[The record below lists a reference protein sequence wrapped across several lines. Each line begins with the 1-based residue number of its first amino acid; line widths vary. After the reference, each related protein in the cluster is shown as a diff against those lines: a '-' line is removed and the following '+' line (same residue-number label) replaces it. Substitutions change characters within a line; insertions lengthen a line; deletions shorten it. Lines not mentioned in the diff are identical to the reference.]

1 VIGKSKKSELR
12 RLQMSDTKK
21 AKTTQDPST
30 ENEKSKNTKAS
41 PASHPQE
48 TIGNAQVT
56 AEFETEKGFLGAA
69 EEGIREGAHKVP
81 EKAAEFGD
89 TLVGKLKKGI
99 SKAYETG
106 TKVVDELSQIAH
118 EYVEKHKAESK
129 INKLKDQ
136 KDMLMTQLGQL
147 IFRRHLAAGKLS
159 ESFLNNKELIDLF
172 NQIDMLDQKIIET
185 GELLDRE
192 KE

>member
-56 AEFETEKGFLGAA
+56 AEFETEKGF
-69 EEGIREGAHKVP
+69 
-81 EKAAEFGD
+81 
-89 TLVGKLKKGI
+89 
-99 SKAYETG
+99 
-106 TKVVDELSQIAH
+106 
-118 EYVEKHKAESK
+118 
-129 INKLKDQ
+129 
-136 KDMLMTQLGQL
+136 
-147 IFRRHLAAGKLS
+147 FRRG
-159 ESFLNNKELIDLF
+159 
-172 NQIDMLDQKIIET
+172 
-185 GELLDRE
+185 GGRY
-192 KE
+192 